1 MNMKTADIKIPKS
14 FQRTTP
20 KPQKMKEC
28 RDFWKKY
35 HTQDRYIVIDRQG
48 FLKDGYIQYLVL
60 KEFGI
65 NSAEVKVSNRPKRK
79 GERKRHYDYGLTT
92 YVYGKH
98 WRQRTQKYSKE
109 YVWRMSKAWIG
120 KGLAK
125 DVKPGDKVLVS
136 TNMGVKPV
144 VVTRVETTNEN
155 PVFTKVKK
163 VICKL
168 PNKN

>member
-1 MNMKTADIKIPKS
+1 
-14 FQRTTP
+14 
-20 KPQKMKEC
+20 
-28 RDFWKKY
+28 
-35 HTQDRYIVIDRQG
+35 
-48 FLKDGYIQYLVL
+48 
-60 KEFGI
+60 
-65 NSAEVKVSNRPKRK
+65 
-79 GERKRHYDYGLTT
+79 
-92 YVYGKH
+92 
-98 WRQRTQKYSKE
+98 
-109 YVWRMSKAWIG
+109 MSKAGIG

-136 TNMGVKPV
+136 TNMGVRPV